1 VCILRGAVPA
11 RAELRVPQKA
21 RLQQRG
27 VCGSAAG
34 PGPGRAR
41 RPCSMLDPEGS
52 VEHQPA
58 SSFPKV
64 LLIPLAMLLAI
75 AALLLLAFSAT
86 RQKEPDFYTFKVVNI
101 RGKLVS
107 LEKYRGSVSAAGRG
121 GSRPGSLTGSPCM
134 SAGRARG
141 RELGTPVH
149 TRVSLV
155 VNVANSTGEEPTW
168 NFWKYLVDPNG
179 KVVKA
184 WDSTVSVDEIRPH
197 VTELNN

>member
-1 VCILRGAVPA
+1 M
-11 RAELRVPQKA
+11 PQKA

-121 GSRPGSLTGSPCM
+121 GCRPGSLTGSPCM
-134 SAGRARG
+134 SAERARG
-141 RELGTPVH
+141 RVLGASVH
-149 TRVSLV
+149 TGVHLGCSLC
-155 VNVANSTGEEPTW
+155 
-168 NFWKYLVDPNG
+168 
-179 KVVKA
+179 
-184 WDSTVSVDEIRPH
+184 DSALWEH
-197 VTELNN
+197 VWLTRAPLQ

>member
-1 VCILRGAVPA
+1 MVQEPS
-11 RAELRVPQKA
+11 RVPQKA

-34 PGPGRAR
+34 PAPARAR

-121 GSRPGSLTGSPCM
+121 PGSLTAALACPRSERGGAGSEPRC
-134 SAGRARG
+134 
-141 RELGTPVH
+141 TPVCVWAAH
-149 TRVSLV
+149 
-155 VNVANSTGEEPTW
+155 
-168 NFWKYLVDPNG
+168 
-179 KVVKA
+179 
-184 WDSTVSVDEIRPH
+184 SVPLPFGGH
-197 VTELNN
+197 VWLTQAPLQ